1 MFARKRRH
9 RRVRKHISG
18 TALRPRMNIF
28 RSNSNIFVQVID
40 DIAGRTLVSCSTIDK
55 DVAAELVDKK
65 KVEAAKIVGLTIAA
79 RAKEVGINTVV
90 FDRGDTGILVA
101 WQPWRKARAKP
112 ACNFRRG
119 GQIWLTIE
127 DEIRAG
133 IKKERDEFD
142 ERVVDIRRVA
152 KVIKG
157 GPASP
162 FSTVLWSAIA
172 RAMSASA

>member
-1 MFARKRRH
+1 MADITGRKKYVARKRRH

-90 FDRGDTGILVA
+90 FDRGGYRYTG
-101 WQPWRKARAKP
+101 
-112 ACNFRRG
+112 
-119 GQIWLTIE
+119 
-127 DEIRAG
+127 
-133 IKKERDEFD
+133 
-142 ERVVDIRRVA
+142 RVA
-152 KVIKG
+152 AVAQG
-157 GPASP
+157 
-162 FSTVLWSAIA
+162 A
-172 RAMSASA
+172 REAGLQL